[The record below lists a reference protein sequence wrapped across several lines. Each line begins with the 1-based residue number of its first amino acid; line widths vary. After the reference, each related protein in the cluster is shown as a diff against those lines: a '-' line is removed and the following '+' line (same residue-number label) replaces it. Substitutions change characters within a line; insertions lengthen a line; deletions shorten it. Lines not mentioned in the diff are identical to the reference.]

1 MNKVFNEHVKVKNS
15 VYFLRNSKDETI
27 GSGRYTFFATRYDY
41 LRIAQTIMEDW
52 KNDTCVGKYLKSIYE
67 NRIDKN
73 TKVTNRYNSIFSA
86 TKKYGGQ
93 FHFDVVG
100 LEKKKIIG
108 LDGLGGQQIIID
120 IDNNKIIVINSIY
133 NHYNWKKIVYKKLKN
148 K

>member
-1 MNKVFNEHVKVKNS
+1 
-15 VYFLRNSKDETI
+15 
-27 GSGRYTFFATRYDY
+27 
-41 LRIAQTIMEDW
+41 MEDW

-120 IDNNKIIVINSIY
+120 IDKYFYYIAPFYFSPLFYSMTTACCSCIRFLIQGQFFLVHQI
-133 NHYNWKKIVYKKLKN
+133 HYYCNICNQIQKN
-148 K
+148 RL

>member
-1 MNKVFNEHVKVKNS
+1 
-15 VYFLRNSKDETI
+15 
-27 GSGRYTFFATRYDY
+27 
-41 LRIAQTIMEDW
+41 MEDW